1 MSQDDKAEQLK
12 EKVSMIEK
20 LGKNAKTIT
29 YDSLGPLL
37 SDIKSYITDLPISG
51 FGGDKGRAVD
61 TGKQPETTREAI
73 EQKIVTPKITP
84 VEEGKK
90 VDRTSVK
97 KELKR
102 LEEEDKKPAPPLLIE
117 DPVLGPTLGVRGDPF
132 TTNPLFTSRP
142 LIQKYGNM
150 IAEKAYTTTA
160 EKIFKSDEEIKAE
173 ETPSKKMERELK
185 ELGIKKQGAPVTP
198 GKLIVG
204 PYDEAVAD
212 ISAPLD
218 PEKGTRAY
226 YDRIKAQ
233 AEKAQIKPAYR
244 VDENVIKLKD
254 AGDDGLPEFVFT
266 TRSGFDIKFTGK
278 TEEEV
283 YENVRE
289 IDGLLKRSGAD
300 KLSEIF
306 PDSTSF
312 TRSLFQAENDPAIL
326 IEAVQKNL
334 QREYN
339 SNVNNINNIANKYGI
354 ELSDTTVN
362 LMAAATAIVQSPA
375 TTFAPA
381 IAFGGPGNVVVQV
394 LDTVLFPLNGL
405 FTQVLVDAANMN
417 QDNEIIRH
425 RLASGEDYIVNFSP
439 LYNVLNMP
447 TRADVSPDVAV
458 ITASE
463 IKKMVKTRQDPNV
476 AVGIMRDFLL
486 GKGAVLMLSRPF
498 KKGALEETARIHQMA
513 VKNLEGR
520 SKRGDVAPKFEQT
533 YKGVGPGKGVFSQAL
548 VLEEMNR
555 IFKKEQAEIKK
566 NFLGGLGVWAKKTF
580 NSQRYEYAINPKLWL
595 KDIDNQELWFAAGSN
610 ATSWTVDKILNT
622 PHEEVGKGSLLT
634 EFGGGIIG
642 ILASTKADLRNIV
655 IQGVRYPV
663 LGSLFVTTQVAGMGT
678 GLKYAAPENFKLLT
692 ELLNPMLNK
701 DSYRQ
706 MDSYKNLNKEGKK
719 EFNKIA
725 KGIIKKRGL
734 DPKFRED
741 MDNNYMYMTQLK
753 TQFDEVN
760 KVLPEG
766 QKFTDEDITM
776 SIATMYQSQYLRRLE
791 QHILAESQ
799 KRLGKKAKTGD
810 HLELIEAMEFL
821 NKERQALDDIN
832 QKILSRLDV
841 IPDDRAYNM
850 IENFKQ
856 NINKVI
862 DNDKADQNVRQF
874 LIGRAAELH
883 LSEVIEGHNFNG
895 ADSTFIL
902 DLIKKH
908 DLIDEQDL
916 QFVQSVGGF
925 RAALQDLEK
934 VSRISVVEAT
944 NQNRKYLM
952 DMTAGSNNNMI
963 KYEGAGL
970 TNDGE
975 IVKGTGRTLIN
986 ELTDRAGK
994 IKKRMQTAGRVT
1006 INNVLNWSSKRYGR
1020 LYDEAFAGLG
1030 TSSKVDITNEVLDIV
1045 ALSREGGPL
1054 SQVPKVKSL
1063 FQKYVMRELDPQVKE
1078 NVKIFVNTINKTQ
1091 SEATQVDADDIFKQ
1105 IKKELREEQVS
1116 DMAGDFN
1123 IFDYVKKMKIMA
1135 DEMGLED
1142 VNFKISLD
1150 YRTLRE
1156 IKREINSLY
1165 KGGQGS
1171 ANRKVGEIGNMLE
1184 GALQNHHTKIIDQF
1198 GEQGKEVV
1206 KKLNEVN
1213 GQYRDW
1219 VLIKKEKSILYKLA
1233 EKLQEPQ
1240 GSGIYKK
1247 ELGET
1252 LEKNLLSQTKNKI
1265 PEPKFDLEQALKN
1278 PNKDFFDELFAN
1290 YSADDIHEGI
1300 IQTFGT
1306 PVRYVDDAGVEKT
1319 RYIPPVKGAKNKD
1332 GDLEN
1337 PFYETYDAFLKQ
1349 MDVYVASRTAESL
1362 DKAKI
1367 EGSATLENLLNL
1379 NFVKED
1385 DLDKLLKEDF
1395 NFQNSPGIVGSA
1407 DNLEFFDKVRQIN
1420 KTSGGKMLNV
1430 QKDQYDVINQWA
1442 SANTDNRLF
1451 LNEALKEGARIIKTQ
1466 VMNMSKATSKVKSA
1480 LDAIN
1485 NTKQG
1490 VMSLKDAESVLD
1502 FAIQNKG
1509 DFANAREYAIR
1520 AGMNQKDFDE
1530 SVKLLVTKGMIAR
1543 FTKLKSN
1550 GKIKFRNKPLDVN
1563 DLQKHNLDA
1572 SGDVLKTNKN
1582 VDIVS
1587 VPNKAIEGTGLDD
1600 YIEQNYG
1607 ALSKIFGEQK
1617 IVLKHMQILARISRA
1632 IAKGGDDD
1640 LINLSGDGTLNISLQ
1655 GLQSRLWA
1663 IASNRAS
1670 YHYVMAEVMLSFI
1683 KNKDADSLLA
1693 FAMADKDYTAAFT
1706 KAIVTGDTS
1715 VFGTRKLQAP
1725 AYFVAR
1731 AITLGPIVQGAF
1743 FNSQKEKG
1751 EMNFNE
1757 ALAMFFTNNPEKD
1770 PYTIFQNKVDPDSQL
1785 GKRMRMTTGAPF
1797 GKRNLDLSSLTQR
1810 SMYVRE
1816 LIDKFISLRE
1826 NPEEGE
1832 SIGQLFERAYDELK
1846 ALKAGNEK
1854 SKYQLP

>member
-1 MSQDDKAEQLK
+1 MSQEDKAEQLNKKIDQVK
-12 EKVSMIEK
+12 E

-29 YDSLGPLL
+29 YKSIGGLL
-37 SDIKSYITDLPISG
+37 SDMKEYITDLPVSG
-51 FGGDKGRAVD
+51 FGTDKGRAVD
-61 TGKQPETTREAI
+61 TGKQPKDTREEI
-73 EQKIVTPKITP
+73 EQEIAKPDITP
-84 VEEGKK
+84 VDKTKK

-97 KELKR
+97 EDLKR
-102 LEEEDKKPAPPLLIE
+102 LKEKDKQPPAPFLIE
-117 DPVLGPTLGVRGDPF
+117 DPVLGPTFGVRGDPL

-142 LIQKYGNM
+142 LIEKYGKM
-150 IAEKAYTTTA
+150 ITEKAYDTTA
-160 EKIFKSDEEIKAE
+160 EKIFKSDEEKEAE
-173 ETPSKKMERELK
+173 ETPSAKMQRQLK
-185 ELGIKKQGAPVTP
+185 ELGIKKQGAPILTTATDLGAAPDLTTP
-198 GKLIVG
+198 IR
-204 PYDEAVAD
+204 
-212 ISAPLD
+212 
-218 PEKGTRAY
+218 PEEGTRAY
-226 YDRIKAQ
+226 YDRIKAE
-233 AEKAQIKPAYR
+233 AEKAEIKPAYR
-244 VDENVIKLKD
+244 VNENVVKLKD
-254 AGDDGLPEFVFT
+254 VGDDGFPEFVFT

-278 TEEEV
+278 SQEEV
-283 YENVRE
+283 YENVAE
-289 IDGLLKRSGAD
+289 IDALLRRSGAD

-312 TRSLFQAENDPAIL
+312 TRSLLQAENDPALL

-362 LMAAATAIVQSPA
+362 LMAAATAIVQAPE
-375 TTFAPA
+375 TTLAPA

-405 FTQVLVDAANMN
+405 FTQVLVDAANMS

-447 TRADVSPDVAV
+447 TRAQVDPDVAV
-458 ITASE
+458 ITADE
-463 IKKMVKTRQDPNV
+463 IKKMVRTRQDPNV

-520 SKRGDVAPKFEQT
+520 SKVGDVAPKFEQA
-533 YKGVGPGKGVFSQAL
+533 YKGTGPGKGVFSQAL

-566 NFLGGLGVWAKKTF
+566 GFLGGLGVWAKKTL
-580 NSQRYEYAINPKLWL
+580 NSQRFEYAINPKLWL
-595 KDIDNQELWFAAGSN
+595 KDIDNQELWFATGAN

-622 PHEEVGKGSLLT
+622 PYEEVGKGSLLT

-642 ILASTKADLRNIV
+642 ILGSTQADLRNIV

-678 GLKYAAPENFKLLT
+678 GLKFAAPENFKLLT

-706 MDSYKNLNKEGKK
+706 MDSYKNLSKEGKK

-734 DPKFRED
+734 DPRFRED

-766 QKFTDEDITM
+766 QKFTDQDITM

-821 NKERQALDDIN
+821 NKERERLDDIN
-832 QKILSRLDV
+832 QKILARLDV

-883 LSEVIEGHNFNG
+883 MSEVIEGHNFNG

-916 QFVQSVGGF
+916 QFVQSVGGL
-925 RAALQDLEK
+925 RAAIQALEK
-934 VSRISVVEAT
+934 VSRITVVEAT

-1006 INNVLNWSSKRYGR
+1006 VNNVLNWSTKRYGR

-1030 TSSKVDITNEVLDIV
+1030 KSSKVDITNEVLDIV
-1045 ALSREGGPL
+1045 VLSREGGPL

-1078 NVKIFVNTINKTQ
+1078 NVKIFVNTINKNK
-1091 SEATQVDADDIFKQ
+1091 SEADKVDAQDIFNQ

-1123 IFDYVKKMKIMA
+1123 IFDFVKKMKERA
-1135 DEMGLED
+1135 DEIGLED

-1150 YRTLRE
+1150 YKTLRE

-1165 KGGQGS
+1165 RGGQGS
-1171 ANRKVGEIGNMLE
+1171 VNRKVGEIGNMLE
-1184 GALQNHHTKIIDQF
+1184 GALQNHHTKIIDEF

-1233 EKLQEPQ
+1233 DKLQESQ
-1240 GSGIYKK
+1240 GSGKYAE

-1252 LEKNLLSQTKNKI
+1252 LEKNLLSQTKGKI

-1290 YSADDIHEGI
+1290 YSADEIHEGI

-1306 PVRYVDDAGVEKT
+1306 PVRYVEAGVEKT
-1319 RYIPPVKGAKNKD
+1319 RYVPPVKGAKNKD

-1367 EGSATLENLLNL
+1367 EGSATLENLLSL

-1385 DLDKLLKEDF
+1385 DIDKLLDKGF
-1395 NFQNSPGIVGSA
+1395 NFQNSPGIVGSEN
-1407 DNLEFFDKVRQIN
+1407 NLEFFNKVRQIN
-1420 KTSGGKMLNV
+1420 KVSGGKMLNV

-1442 SANTDNRLF
+1442 SASTDNRIF
-1451 LNEALKEGARIIKTQ
+1451 LNEALQEGARVIKTQ

-1480 LDAIN
+1480 IDAIN

-1509 DFANAREYAIR
+1509 DFANARTYAIR
-1520 AGMNQKDFDE
+1520 AGMKQKDFDD

-1543 FTKLKSN
+1543 FTKLKAN
-1550 GKIKFRNKPLDVN
+1550 GKIKFRTKPLDVN
-1563 DLQKHNLDA
+1563 DLQKQNLDA
-1572 SGDVLKTNKN
+1572 TGDVLKTNKN

-1600 YIEQNYG
+1600 YIEQNYE

-1617 IVLKHMQILARISRA
+1617 VVLKHMQILARISRA

-1670 YHYVMAEVMLSFI
+1670 YHYVMAEVMLSFV
-1683 KNKDADSLLA
+1683 KNRDADSLLA

-1715 VFGTRKLQAP
+1715 IFGTRKLQAP

-1743 FNSQKEKG
+1743 MDIEKKEG

-1757 ALAMFFTNNPEKD
+1757 ALAMFFINNPEKD
-1770 PYTIFQNKVDPDSQL
+1770 PYAIFQNKVDPNSQL

-1797 GKRNLDLSSLTQR
+1797 GKRNLDLSSFTQR

-1846 ALKAGNEK
+1846 ALKAGDEA

>member
-1 MSQDDKAEQLK
+1 MSQEDKAEQLNKKIDQVK
-12 EKVSMIEK
+12 E

-29 YDSLGPLL
+29 YKSIGGLL
-37 SDIKSYITDLPISG
+37 SDMKEYITDLPVSG
-51 FGGDKGRAVD
+51 FGTDKGRAVD
-61 TGKQPETTREAI
+61 TGKQPEDTREAI
-73 EQKIVTPKITP
+73 EQEIAKPQITP
-84 VEEGKK
+84 VDETKK

-97 KELKR
+97 EDLKK
-102 LEEEDKKPAPPLLIE
+102 LEEKDKQPPAPFLIE
-117 DPVLGPTLGVRGDPF
+117 DPVLGPTFGKRGDPL
-132 TTNPLFTSRP
+132 TKNPAFTSRP
-142 LIQKYGNM
+142 LIEKYGKM
-150 IAEKAYTTTA
+150 IAEKAYDTTA
-160 EKIFKSDEEIKAE
+160 EKIFKSEEERQAE
-173 ETPSKKMERELK
+173 ETPSAKMQRQLK
-185 ELGIKKQGAPVTP
+185 ELGIKKQ
-198 GKLIVG
+198 
-204 PYDEAVAD
+204 
-212 ISAPLD
+212 SAPILTTATD
-218 PEKGTRAY
+218 LGAAPDLTTPIRPEEGTRAY
-226 YDRIKAQ
+226 YDRIKALD
-233 AEKAQIKPAYR
+233 EKARAEAKPTYK
-244 VDENVIKLKD
+244 VNENVVKLKD
-254 AGDDGLPEFVFT
+254 VGDDGFPEFVFT

-278 TEEEV
+278 SQDEV
-283 YENVRE
+283 YENAAE
-289 IDGLLKRSGAD
+289 IDALLRRSGAD

-312 TRSLFQAENDPAIL
+312 TRSLLQAENDPALL
-326 IEAVQKNL
+326 IAAAQKNL

-339 SNVNNINNIANKYGI
+339 SNVNNINNIADKYGI
-354 ELSDTTVN
+354 ELNDTTVN
-362 LMAAATAIVQSPA
+362 LMAAATAIIQSPA
-375 TTFAPA
+375 TTLAPA

-405 FTQVLVDAANMN
+405 FTQVLVDAANMS

-447 TRADVSPDVAV
+447 TRAQVDPDVAV
-458 ITASE
+458 ITADE
-463 IKKMVKTRQDPNV
+463 IKKMVRTRQDPNV

-533 YKGVGPGKGVFSQAL
+533 YKGTGPGKGVFSQAL

-566 NFLGGLGVWAKKTF
+566 SFLGGLGVWAKKTF

-595 KDIDNQELWFAAGSN
+595 KDIDNQELWFATGAN

-622 PHEEVGKGSLLT
+622 PYEEVGKGSLLT
-634 EFGGGIIG
+634 EFVGGIMG
-642 ILASTKADLRNIV
+642 VLGSTQLDLRNVV

-678 GLKYAAPENFKLLT
+678 GLKFAAPENFKLLT
-692 ELLNPMLNK
+692 ELLNPRLNK
-701 DSYRQ
+701 GSYRE
-706 MDSYKNLNKEGKK
+706 MDSYKKLSKEGKK

-734 DPKFRED
+734 DPRFRED

-760 KVLPEG
+760 KALPEG

-791 QHILAESQ
+791 QHIFAESQ

-821 NKERQALDDIN
+821 NKERERLDDIN
-832 QKILSRLDV
+832 QKILARLDV
-841 IPDDRAYNM
+841 IPDDQAYNI

-883 LSEVIEGHNFNG
+883 MSEVIEGHNFNG

-916 QFVQSVGGF
+916 QFVQSVGGL

-934 VSRISVVEAT
+934 VSRITVVEAT

-970 TNDGE
+970 TNTGE

-994 IKKRMQTAGRVT
+994 IKKRMQTAGRITV
-1006 INNVLNWSSKRYGR
+1006 NNVLNWSTKRYGR

-1030 TSSKVDITNEVLDIV
+1030 KSSKVDITNEVLDIV

-1078 NVKIFVNTINKTQ
+1078 NVKIFVNTINKNK
-1091 SEATQVDADDIFKQ
+1091 SEADKVDAQDIFNQ

-1142 VNFKISLD
+1142 VSFKISLD
-1150 YRTLRE
+1150 YKTLRE
-1156 IKREINSLY
+1156 IKRDINSLY
-1165 KGGQGS
+1165 EGGQGS
-1171 ANRKVGEIGNMLE
+1171 VNRKIGEIGNMLE
-1184 GALQNHHTKIIDQF
+1184 GALQNHHTKIIDEF

-1233 EKLQEPQ
+1233 ENLQEPK
-1240 GSGIYKK
+1240 GSGLSQEKI
-1247 ELGET
+1247 GET
-1252 LEKNLLSQTKNKI
+1252 LEKNLLSQTKGKI
-1265 PEPKFDLEQALKN
+1265 PEPEFDLEQALKN

-1306 PVRYVDDAGVEKT
+1306 PVRYVEAGVEKT
-1319 RYIPPVKGAKNKD
+1319 RYVPPVKGAKNKD

-1362 DKAKI
+1362 DKAKL
-1367 EGSATLENLLNL
+1367 EGTATLENLLSL

-1385 DLDKLLKEDF
+1385 DIDKLLDKGF
-1395 NFQNSPGIVGSA
+1395 NFQNSPGIVGSEN
-1407 DNLEFFDKVRQIN
+1407 NLEFFNKVRQIN
-1420 KTSGGKMLNV
+1420 KVSGGKMLNV

-1442 SANTDNRLF
+1442 SANTDNRIF
-1451 LNEALKEGARIIKTQ
+1451 LNEALQEGAKVIKTQ
-1466 VMNMSKATSKVKSA
+1466 ISNMSRATSKVKSVIES
-1480 LDAIN
+1480 IN

-1490 VMSLKDAESVLD
+1490 IMNLKDAESVLD

-1520 AGMNQKDFDE
+1520 GGMSQRDFDE
-1530 SVKLLVTKGMIAR
+1530 GVKLLVVKGMIGR
-1543 FTKLKSN
+1543 FTRLKSN
-1550 GKIKFRNKPLDVN
+1550 GKIKFRDKPLDVN
-1563 DLQKHNLDA
+1563 DLQKQNLNA

-1582 VDIVS
+1582 VDIVT

-1600 YIEQNYG
+1600 YIEQNYE

-1617 IVLKHMQILARISRA
+1617 VVLKHMQILARISRA
-1632 IAKGGDDD
+1632 IARDGDDD

-1683 KNKDADSLLA
+1683 KNRDADSLLA

-1715 VFGTRKLQAP
+1715 IFGTRKLQAP

-1743 FNSQKEKG
+1743 IDLEKKEG

-1757 ALAMFFTNNPEKD
+1757 ALAMFFINNPEKD
-1770 PYTIFQNKVDPDSQL
+1770 PYAIFKNKVDPNSQL
-1785 GKRMRMTTGAPF
+1785 GKRMRVTTGAPL
-1797 GKRNLDLSSLTQR
+1797 GKRNLDLSSFTQR

-1826 NPEEGE
+1826 NPKEGE
-1832 SIGQLFERAYDELK
+1832 SIEQLFERAYEELR
-1846 ALKAGNEK
+1846 ALKAGDED
-1854 SKYQLP
+1854 SKFQLP

>member
-1 MSQDDKAEQLK
+1 MSQEDKAEQLK
-12 EKVSMIEK
+12 EKVSMIEN
-20 LGKNAKTIT
+20 LGRNAKTIA

-37 SDIKSYITDLPISG
+37 SDIKNYITDIRVSG
-51 FGGDKGRAVD
+51 FGTDKGRAVD
-61 TGKQPETTREAI
+61 IGKQPEDAREAI
-73 EQKIVTPKITP
+73 EQKIAKPQITP
-84 VEEGKK
+84 VDETKK
-90 VDRTSVK
+90 VDRVSVK
-97 KELKR
+97 EDLKK
-102 LEEEDKKPAPPLLIE
+102 LEEKDKQPPAPFLIE
-117 DPVLGPTLGVRGDPF
+117 DPVLGPTLGRRGDPL
-132 TTNPLFTSRP
+132 TKNPAFTSRP
-142 LIQKYGNM
+142 LIEKYGKM
-150 IAEKAYTTTA
+150 IAEKAYDTTA
-160 EKIFKSDEEIKAE
+160 EKIFKSDEEREAE
-173 ETPSKKMERELK
+173 ETPSAKMQRQLK
-185 ELGIKKQGAPVTP
+185 ELGIKKQSAPVLTTATDLGAAPNLTTP
-198 GKLIVG
+198 IR
-204 PYDEAVAD
+204 
-212 ISAPLD
+212 
-218 PEKGTRAY
+218 PEEGTRAY
-226 YDRIKAQ
+226 YDRIKALS
-233 AEKAQIKPAYR
+233 EKAEIKPTYKIN
-244 VDENVIKLKD
+244 DNVVKLKD
-254 AGDDGLPEFVFT
+254 AGDDGFPEFVFT

-278 TEEEV
+278 SQDEV
-283 YENVRE
+283 YENAAE
-289 IDGLLKRSGAD
+289 IDALLRRSGAD

-312 TRSLFQAENDPAIL
+312 TRSLLQAENDPALL
-326 IEAVQKNL
+326 IAAAQKNL

-339 SNVNNINNIANKYGI
+339 SNVNNINNIADKYGI
-354 ELSDTTVN
+354 ELDDTTVN
-362 LMAAATAIVQSPA
+362 LMAAATAIIQSPA
-375 TTFAPA
+375 TTLAPA

-405 FTQVLVDAANMN
+405 FTQVLVDAANMS

-447 TRADVSPDVAV
+447 TRAQVDPDVAV
-458 ITASE
+458 ITADE
-463 IKKMVKTRQDPNV
+463 IKKMVRTRQDPNV

-533 YKGVGPGKGVFSQAL
+533 YKGTGPGKGVFSQAL

-566 NFLGGLGVWAKKTF
+566 SFLGGLGVWAKKTF

-595 KDIDNQELWFAAGSN
+595 KDIDNQELWFATGAN

-622 PHEEVGKGSLLT
+622 PYEEVGKGSLLT
-634 EFGGGIIG
+634 ELGGGIIG
-642 ILASTKADLRNIV
+642 ILGSTKLDLRNVV

-663 LGSLFVTTQVAGMGT
+663 LGSLFVTTQVAGTAT
-678 GLKYAAPENFKLLT
+678 GLKFAAPENFKLLT
-692 ELLNPMLNK
+692 ELFNPRLNK
-701 DSYRQ
+701 DSYKA
-706 MDSYKNLNKEGKK
+706 MDSYKNLSKEGKK

-734 DPKFRED
+734 DPRFRED

-760 KVLPEG
+760 KVLPAG
-766 QKFTDEDITM
+766 QQFTDEDITM

-821 NKERQALDDIN
+821 NKERERLDDIN
-832 QKILSRLDV
+832 QKILARLDV

-862 DNDKADQNVRQF
+862 DSDKADQNVRQF

-883 LSEVIEGHNFNG
+883 MSEVIEGHNFNA

-902 DLIKKH
+902 DLIQKH
-908 DLIDEQDL
+908 NLIDEQDL
-916 QFVQSVGGF
+916 QFVKSVGGI

-934 VSRISVVEAT
+934 TSRITVVEAA

-952 DMTAGSNNNMI
+952 NMTAGSNNNMV
-963 KYEGAGL
+963 KYEGEGL
-970 TNDGE
+970 TNTGE

-994 IKKRMQTAGRVT
+994 IKKRMQTAGRITV
-1006 INNVLNWSSKRYGR
+1006 NNVLNWSTKRYGR
-1020 LYDEAFAGLG
+1020 MYDEAFAGLG
-1030 TSSKVDITNEVLDIV
+1030 KSSKVDVTDEVLSIV
-1045 ALSREGGPL
+1045 KTSVEGGPL
-1054 SQVPKVKSL
+1054 TQIPEVRRIFSQ
-1063 FQKYVMRELDPQVKE
+1063 YTMRELEPQVKE
-1078 NVKIFVNTINKTQ
+1078 NIDILVNTINSTRSK
-1091 SEATQVDADDIFKQ
+1091 ADEITRNDIIKQ
-1105 IKKELREEQVS
+1105 IKEELNAEQLT
-1116 DMAGDFN
+1116 DRAGDFN
-1123 IFDYVKKMKIMA
+1123 IFDYVRKIKDIA
-1135 DEMGLED
+1135 REQGFED
-1142 VNFKISLD
+1142 IDFRISLD
-1150 YRTLRE
+1150 YKTLRE
-1156 IKREINSLY
+1156 IKRAINSLY
-1165 KGGQGS
+1165 RTGQGS
-1171 ANRKVGEIGNMLE
+1171 PNRKIGEIGNMLE
-1184 GALQNHHTKIIDQF
+1184 GALQNHHTKIIDEF

-1206 KKLNEVN
+1206 KRLNEVN

-1233 EKLQEPQ
+1233 DELQEPQ
-1240 GSGIYKK
+1240 GSARYVG

-1252 LEKNLLSQTKNKI
+1252 LEKNLLSQTKGKI
-1265 PEPKFDLEQALKN
+1265 PEPEFDLEQALKN
-1278 PNKDFFDELFAN
+1278 PNKDFFDELFAR
-1290 YSADDIHEGI
+1290 YSADEIHEGI

-1306 PVRYVDDAGVEKT
+1306 PVRYVEAGVEKT
-1319 RYIPPVKGAKNKD
+1319 RYVPPVKGAKNKD

-1367 EGSATLENLLNL
+1367 EGTATLENLLSL

-1385 DLDKLLKEDF
+1385 DIDKLLDKGF
-1395 NFQNSPGIVGSA
+1395 NFQNSPGVVGSA
-1407 DNLEFFDKVRQIN
+1407 DNLEFFNKVRQIN
-1420 KTSGGKMLNV
+1420 KVSGGKMLNV

-1442 SANTDNRLF
+1442 SASTDNRVF
-1451 LNEALKEGARIIKTQ
+1451 LNEALQEGAKVIKTQ
-1466 VMNMSKATSKVKSA
+1466 ISNMSRATSKVKSVIES
-1480 LDAIN
+1480 IN

-1490 VMSLKDAESVLD
+1490 IMNLKDAESVLD

-1520 AGMNQKDFDE
+1520 GGMSQRDFDE
-1530 SVKLLVTKGMIAR
+1530 GVKLLVVKGMISR

-1550 GKIKFRNKPLDVN
+1550 GKIKFRDKPLDVN
-1563 DLQKHNLDA
+1563 DLQKQNLDA

-1600 YIEQNYG
+1600 YIEQNYE

-1617 IVLKHMQILARISRA
+1617 VVLKHMQILARISRA
-1632 IAKGGDDD
+1632 IARGGDDD

-1683 KNKDADSLLA
+1683 KNRDADSLLA

-1715 VFGTRKLQAP
+1715 IFGTRKLQAP

-1743 FNSQKEKG
+1743 IDLEKKEG

-1757 ALAMFFTNNPEKD
+1757 ALAMFFINNPEKD
-1770 PYTIFQNKVDPDSQL
+1770 PYAIFKNKVDPNSQL
-1785 GKRMRMTTGAPF
+1785 GKRMRITTGAPL
-1797 GKRNLDLSSLTQR
+1797 GKRNLDLSSFTQR

-1826 NPEEGE
+1826 NPKEGE
-1832 SIGQLFERAYDELK
+1832 SIEQLFERAYEELR
-1846 ALKAGNEK
+1846 ALKAGDED